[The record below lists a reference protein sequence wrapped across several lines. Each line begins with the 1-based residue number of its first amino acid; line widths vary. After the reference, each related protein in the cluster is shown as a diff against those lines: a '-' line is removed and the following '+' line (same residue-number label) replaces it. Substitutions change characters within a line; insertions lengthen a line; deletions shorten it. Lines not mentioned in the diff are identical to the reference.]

1 MKPARILDVA
11 IAVAV
16 RAHAGQVD
24 KAGQPYISHPLRVMA
39 RMNDTISKA
48 VAVLHDVIE
57 DCGITAQDLA
67 EAGLPEEVVS
77 RVEIL
82 SRREGE
88 SYMQFI
94 DRIAPDE
101 VARKVKMEDLK
112 DNMDLSRLP
121 KVTES
126 DLKRNAKYQK
136 AWLRLDRFEPDAPA
150 PDCR

>member
-1 MKPARILDVA
+1 MKSARILDVA

-24 KAGQPYISHPLRVMA
+24 KAGQPYIRHPLRVMA

-57 DCGITAQDLA
+57 DCGITAQDLV

-94 DRIAPDE
+94 DRIAPDP

-121 KVTES
+121 QVS
-126 DLKRNAKYQK
+126 DSDVKRNAKYQK
-136 AWLRLDRFEPDAPA
+136 AWLRLDRFERDATA